1 MKNFTG
7 IFKNCTQSFYSIY
20 LLLLCIGFSQQSSG
34 QTQATM
40 SVRGT
45 INSFGNNAM
54 TYRSSLAQT
63 WIATVQANT
72 TNASAG
78 FLFANN
84 GSFNPKWARG
94 AAVSFN
100 SQTTWFASG
109 GDGTYNQTN
118 GNFYTFICQDQ
129 NGGTNS
135 KGYLFETSA
144 APVSVS
150 TVAQSPLAASVTVGQ
165 SVTVTATTSASL
177 PTGQGVF
184 LRYSTNAFS
193 TSTVVSMTGSGT
205 TYTASIPGNTNT
217 AGANVVYY
225 VFTSGGTSAP
235 AAADCDLAT
244 INLNNNSGS
253 NYSYTVKAWT
263 TAANGNWS
271 NAATWIS
278 NTVPPTGTNLEAVT
292 IAHNVTQDQNAI
304 VSSIT
309 INGSRT
315 LTASAN
321 TLTISNNSSTTTFSN
336 SGTLAASGTHTV
348 IFAGTGTHTISGS
361 QTFQNVT
368 TSTGV
373 NFGSNSTIAGSFLL
387 NAGGFASTNAPS
399 YGSSST
405 LIYNATNYGRGLEWS
420 TISGAGYPANV
431 QIGNGVNTT
440 FDVVNGSNS
449 YKRASGT
456 LTVISGSTF
465 SIPALTSGT
474 GGVGVEFLGNIIN
487 DGTISLNTGANT
499 TSQRLK
505 GVTLTNGN
513 SNATATVNLSGAI
526 GGDLEL
532 TGNYV
537 DNAVFTANAR
547 AVFFTGTGVQTIGGT
562 ATAPFNIDYIV
573 VTKASGSVQLL
584 TSLLTGALNGG
595 NGLTLSTTN
604 DIFDLNGR
612 TLTLGTGSQTC
623 TVSGSGVIRS
633 SSTTPGSMIINGT
646 GAMGTLNFESGNNT
660 LAGLTINRTAGT
672 GTPGLTLGSALTVNT
687 TLSLNSAAT
696 LTLGGNLNVSA
707 TGNNSIAGIIAGTGA
722 LVKTGAGTLTLSAA
736 SGNNTA
742 HTYSAGTTIN
752 GAGTGTISVTG
763 LTNITTATITSS
775 AQSVTFSTTTPS
787 NGTYQLLPGT
797 LTVDSQSFTHNADAT
812 KAVTF
817 NYTNSTVTV
826 GTATITTGTV
836 TPTTYCAGT
845 SVSVPFTTTGTL
857 TGTYTAQLS
866 DASGSFASPVAIGT
880 GTASPISAT
889 FSGGTATGAGY
900 RIRVVSLTIPI
911 TGSNNGS
918 NIAITTAPNAGTLS
932 GTNAIC
938 SNSSTTFISSG
949 YTGGTF
955 TSGTPAVATVDAST
969 GVITP
974 LSAGT
979 SLITYTITGAGG
991 CANATATR
999 TVTVTTAPNA
1009 GTLSGTNV
1017 ICSNGSTTFATSGD
1031 TGGTFTT
1038 GTPAVAT
1045 VDASTGVITPL
1056 TAGTSLITYTVIGV
1070 GGCANATAT
1079 RTVTVTTAPNA
1090 GTLSGTNAMCS
1101 NDSTTFT
1108 TSGDTGGTFTSGTP
1122 AVATVDASTGAITP
1136 LTAGSSLITYTV
1148 IGVGGC
1154 ANATATRTVTVTA
1167 APYAGTLSGTNAICS
1182 NGSTTFITN
1191 GDTGGTFTSGTPA
1204 VATVDAAT
1212 GLITPLTAGSSLITY
1227 TVIGVGGCANAT
1239 ATRTVTVTAA
1249 PNAGTISGN
1258 QTITTGTTPTN
1269 IILSNYT
1276 GSIQWQSSLDG
1287 VTFSNISGATNPTLL
1302 GTTIDA
1308 LTEDRYIRAVVT
1320 SGSCGSVNSSV
1331 STITITCC
1339 KFKFSSN

>member
-1 MKNFTG
+1 MKNFTC
-7 IFKNCTQSFYSIY
+7 IFKNCMQSFYSIY

-193 TSTVVSMTGSGT
+193 TSTVVNMTGSGT

-217 AGANVVYY
+217 AGTNVVYY
-225 VFTSGGTSAP
+225 LFTSGGTSAP
-235 AAADCDLAT
+235 ATADCDLAT

-348 IFAGTGTHTISGS
+348 IFVGTGTHTISGS

-368 TSTGV
+368 ASTGV

-387 NAGGFASTNAPS
+387 NAGGFASTNAPT

-420 TISGAGYPANV
+420 TITGAGYPANV

-505 GVTLTNGN
+505 GSTLTNGN
-513 SNATATVNLSGAI
+513 SNATATINLSGAI

-547 AVFFTGTGVQTIGGT
+547 AVFLTGTGVQTIGGT

-707 TGNNSIAGIIAGTGA
+707 AGNNSIAGIIAGTGA

-763 LTNITTATITSS
+763 LTNITAATITSS
-775 AQSVTFSTTTPS
+775 AQSVTFSTTTPA

-797 LTVDSQSFTHNADAT
+797 LTVGSQSFTHNADAT

-817 NYTNSTVTV
+817 NYANSTVTV

-866 DASGSFASPVAIGT
+866 DANGSFASPVAIGT
-880 GTASPISAT
+880 GPASPISAT
-889 FSGGTATGAGY
+889 ISGGTAGGTGY

-911 TGSNNGS
+911 TGSDNGS
-918 NIAITTAPNAGTLS
+918 NIAITTAPN
-932 GTNAIC
+932 
-938 SNSSTTFISSG
+938 
-949 YTGGTF
+949 
-955 TSGTPAVATVDAST
+955 
-969 GVITP
+969 
-974 LSAGT
+974 
-979 SLITYTITGAGG
+979 
-991 CANATATR
+991 
-999 TVTVTTAPNA
+999 
-1009 GTLSGTNV
+1009 
-1017 ICSNGSTTFATSGD
+1017 
-1031 TGGTFTT
+1031 
-1038 GTPAVAT
+1038 
-1045 VDASTGVITPL
+1045 
-1056 TAGTSLITYTVIGV
+1056 
-1070 GGCANATAT
+1070 
-1079 RTVTVTTAPNA
+1079 
-1090 GTLSGTNAMCS
+1090 
-1101 NDSTTFT
+1101 
-1108 TSGDTGGTFTSGTP
+1108 
-1122 AVATVDASTGAITP
+1122 
-1136 LTAGSSLITYTV
+1136 
-1148 IGVGGC
+1148 
-1154 ANATATRTVTVTA
+1154 
-1167 APYAGTLSGTNAICS
+1167 AGTLSGTNAICS

-1212 GLITPLTAGSSLITY
+1212 GLITPLTAGTSLITYIVTGTGGCANATATRTVTVTTAPNAGTLSGTNAICNNDSTTFTTSGDTGGTFTSGTPAVATVDASTGAITPLTAGTSLITY

-1302 GTTIDA
+1302 GTTIGE